1 MSIAEDLADKI
12 FHTATGV
19 DSDTLFEALSLAI
32 GGAAVLA
39 VAALEDHNNPFKLR
53 IVQSAGGCIA
63 LDTLSEPLG
72 LAHHLKNARR
82 RDAERDTDTGKGP
95 ASPAQ
100 RQGSLA

>member
-19 DSDTLFEALSLAI
+19 DSDTLFEALSLAV

-53 IVQSAGGCIA
+53 IVQSAGA
-63 LDTLSEPLG
+63 
-72 LAHHLKNARR
+72 A
-82 RDAERDTDTGKGP
+82 RDAIAALRREIADAVKAEDARWH
-95 ASPAQ
+95 
-100 RQGSLA
+100 